1 MRHDPQIIRLQ
12 IEQLLRQ
19 FPELQEDDVPLA
31 LESETDA
38 IEYLRSI
45 ERIRQDA
52 VAMAKS
58 VDLVMDD
65 LKVRRDRFERRDE
78 AIRQLMLQMLQAA
91 NLRKLEL
98 PECTLTVRNGSPKVI
113 VTDEAAI
120 PETFIRI
127 KREPD
132 KAGIKTALQDGT
144 PVPGATL
151 SNAEE
156 NLAIRTK

>member
-19 FPELQEDDVPLA
+19 FPELQEDDIPLA

-38 IEYLRSI
+38 TEYLRSI

-52 VAMAKS
+52 VALAKAT
-58 VDLVMDD
+58 DLVIDD
-65 LKVRRDRFERRDE
+65 LTQRKRRFERRDE

-98 PECTLTVRNGSPKVI
+98 PEATLSIRAGSPKVI
-113 VTDEAAI
+113 VTDEPAI
-120 PETFIRI
+120 PDEFVRI

-132 KAGIKTALQDGT
+132 KTKIKGALQDGT
-144 PVPGATL
+144 QVPGATL

-156 NLAIRTK
+156 YLTVRTK

>member
-91 NLRKLEL
+91 NRRRLEL
-98 PECTLTVRNGSPKVI
+98 PECTLTVRNGSH
-113 VTDEAAI
+113 
-120 PETFIRI
+120 
-127 KREPD
+127 
-132 KAGIKTALQDGT
+132 
-144 PVPGATL
+144 
-151 SNAEE
+151 
-156 NLAIRTK
+156 